1 MPNSKPT
8 IHSANIM
15 SRRARN
21 RSLLAILGAAC
32 IFTSPASQASVLD
45 FDYTTKQ
52 VASAGNDPFGLGPLL
67 PVGSVGPINQS
78 YGDQAG
84 VDVSYRYYD
93 NTGKHTSSLRTWPGG
108 YDELPFA
115 AWNGNQSGG
124 DKAEVEL
131 AAVGGSSVTLNSFRL
146 GSWAGTPGKT
156 ETVKVYELGV
166 AVPVYEFTG
175 LIGVGNVSN
184 LFSFN
189 SLTSSSGYRIE
200 WTSPW
205 WTGIGA
211 VDYGVSAV
219 PLPGAVWLFGS
230 ALAGFLVRSRRSV

>member
-1 MPNSKPT
+1 MTPHKHQ
-8 IHSANIM
+8 IHSTKTIY
-15 SRRARN
+15 SRTCN

-32 IFTSPASQASVLD
+32 IFTSTASQASVLD
-45 FDYTTKQ
+45 FDYITKQ
-52 VASAGNDPFGLGPLL
+52 IASNNVFGLGPLL
-67 PVGSVGPINQS
+67 PVGSAGYINQS

-84 VDVSYRYYD
+84 IDVSYRYY
-93 NTGKHTSSLRTWPGG
+93 NTSGFHTSSLQTWPTG

-115 AWNGNQSGG
+115 AWTGSSGGG

-131 AAVGGSSVTLNSFRL
+131 AAIGGSSVTLNSFRL
-146 GSWAGTPGKT
+146 GAWVSPLGRT

-175 LIGVGNVSN
+175 LIGVNDQSN
-184 LFSFN
+184 LFSFA
-189 SLTSSSGYRIE
+189 SLTSTTGYRIE

-205 WTGIGA
+205 WIGIGA

-219 PLPGAVWLFGS
+219 PVPGAVWLFGS

>member
-1 MPNSKPT
+1 MPNSKLT

-21 RSLLAILGAAC
+21 RSLLAILGVAC

-45 FDYTTKQ
+45 FAYTTKQ
-52 VASAGNDPFGLGPLL
+52 VASNDSSGLGPLL
-67 PVGSVGPINQS
+67 PAGSSGFINQS

-84 VDVSYRYYD
+84 LDVSYRYY
-93 NTGKHTSSLRTWPGG
+93 NPKGVYTESLRTYTTG

-115 AWNGNQSGG
+115 AWNGESGGG

-131 AAVGGSSVTLNSFRL
+131 AAIGGSSVTLNSFRL
-146 GSWAGTPGKT
+146 GSWAGTSGRT

-175 LIGVGNVSN
+175 LIGVNDKSN
-184 LFSFN
+184 LFSFT
-189 SLTSSSGYRIE
+189 SLTSTTGYRIE

-219 PLPGAVWLFGS
+219 PVPGAVWLFGS